1 MGVVGIRRVRGAFV
15 LALAC
20 LLLPEMARAAN
31 PRVGARAAVVM
42 DARTGE
48 LLWSKNPDDHR
59 APASTT
65 KILTT
70 MLALESGRLDE
81 RFRVSSRAQAQ
92 APSKLYLRAGQTLS
106 LDDLTYAL
114 MLKSANDAAVVV
126 AEGLG
131 GSVEKFAGTM
141 NARARRAGAGASN
154 FRNPHGL
161 PDRRHLS
168 TARDLGLI
176 LRAALA
182 TPGFRE
188 VAGTTSRSLALESR
202 GRIRK
207 VGVQTKNRLL
217 RGWRVRVIGKTGYT
231 RAAGRCFAG
240 AARLPDGRE
249 VIVVVLGAPDMWGDI
264 RTLVAWSLDAK
275 SDAVPTGPRLQTASA
290 RGHEKQ
296 VGAVARRSGRASRRP
311 PVPAVQVAVLPPAR
325 PAPEQAAR
333 KASVSVKAPPRI
345 VVNPRPQELA
355 VRSVS
360 PNPRPATVAVRTTT
374 NPRVEPAVARSRP
387 ATVTARL
394 PAAGQSATRGVVR
407 VAYAPVVA
415 ADAAVRRGCTGR
427 DCQEWL
433 RYGRLTR

>member
-1 MGVVGIRRVRGAFV
+1 M
-15 LALAC
+15 
-20 LLLPEMARAAN
+20 
-31 PRVGARAAVVM
+31 VM

-48 LLWSKNPDDHR
+48 LLWSRNPDDHR

-92 APSKLYLRAGQTLS
+92 APSKLYLRAGQKLS

-131 GSVEKFAGTM
+131 GSVEKFAGSM
-141 NARARRAGAGASN
+141 NERARRAGARSSN

-188 VAGTTSRSLALESR
+188 VAGTTSRSLALESQ

-217 RGWRVRVIGKTGYT
+217 RGWRIRVIGKTGYT

-264 RTLVAWSLDAK
+264 RALVAWALDAK
-275 SDAVPTGPRLQTASA
+275 SDAVPAETRLQVASA
-290 RGHEKQ
+290 RGRAKEA
-296 VGAVARRSGRASRRP
+296 GAVARKGGAASHEQ
-311 PVPAVQVAVLPPAR
+311 ATASVQVAALSPVAVVAPAAER
-325 PAPEQAAR
+325 RKARLAPQPAPR
-333 KASVSVKAPPRI
+333 LASVPVLQAKPRL
-345 VVNPRPQELA
+345 VANPRPQALA
-355 VRSVS
+355 LRSAS
-360 PNPRPATVAVRTTT
+360 DERRPTTVAVRTTT
-374 NPRVEPAVARSRP
+374 SPRVELAVARSRP
-387 ATVTARL
+387 ETVATKRPATA
-394 PAAGQSATRGVVR
+394 PAAARGVVR
-407 VAYAPVVA
+407 VAYAPVVAADAIGA